1 MVEFVSY
8 DGRYPNLCHGQLVVR
23 IDGKEVN
30 LGKCLIS
37 GGDCYFDSA
46 WNDIVTCGGWDID
59 DLPEEYE
66 QYRKEIKEVV
76 NENVPSGC
84 CGGCL

>member
-8 DGRYPNLCHGQLVVR
+8 DGRYPNLCRGQLVVR

-30 LGKCLIS
+30 LGNCLIS
-37 GGDCYFDSA
+37 GGICYFDSD
-46 WNDIVTCGGWDID
+46 WSDIVTSGEWNID

-66 QYRKEIKEVV
+66 QYRKEIKEVA
-76 NENVPSGC
+76 NENVPFGC
-84 CGGCL
+84 CGGCI

>member
-8 DGRYPNLCHGQLVVR
+8 DGRYPNLCQGQLVVR

-30 LGKCLIS
+30 LGKCLVS
-37 GGDCYFDSA
+37 KGSCYFNSNWEA
-46 WNDIVTCGGWDID
+46 HVTQGEWDID
-59 DLPEEYE
+59 DLPDEYE
-66 QYRKEIKEVV
+66 KFRQEIIEVV
-76 NENVPSGC
+76 NDNVLCGC